1 MMSKLIDLSGIT
13 KLIGYKTYHSLLG
26 FVFNE
31 DFIEAF
37 HWEFE
42 VIDLYS
48 VKTETSRIKAYPRL
62 SLLYI
67 TEKASTSSAS
77 HLKLHRLLKRS
88 FLISIMV
95 FITCR
100 FFLNSKPVQRQ
111 IQRTPYNLNSI
122 FACNYFPHQF
132 FAYNFGL
139 LLCNCYMYGQ
149 HALCICIYAM
159 MHRGLT
165 NIVFGFSQS
174 LSDLY

>member
-1 MMSKLIDLSGIT
+1 MSKLIDLSGIT

-67 TEKASTSSAS
+67 TEKASTNSAS
-77 HLKLHRLLKRS
+77 HLKLHRLLNRS

-100 FFLNSKPVQRQ
+100 FF
-111 IQRTPYNLNSI
+111 
-122 FACNYFPHQF
+122 
-132 FAYNFGL
+132 
-139 LLCNCYMYGQ
+139 
-149 HALCICIYAM
+149 
-159 MHRGLT
+159 
-165 NIVFGFSQS
+165 
-174 LSDLY
+174 

>member
-67 TEKASTSSAS
+67 TEASTSSAS
-77 HLKLHRLLKRS
+77 HLKLHRLLNRS
-88 FLISIMV
+88 FRISIMV

-100 FFLNSKPVQRQ
+100 FFLNSKPV
-111 IQRTPYNLNSI
+111 
-122 FACNYFPHQF
+122 
-132 FAYNFGL
+132 
-139 LLCNCYMYGQ
+139 
-149 HALCICIYAM
+149 
-159 MHRGLT
+159 
-165 NIVFGFSQS
+165 
-174 LSDLY
+174 

>member
-77 HLKLHRLLKRS
+77 HLKLHRLLNRS

-95 FITCR
+95 FITYR
-100 FFLNSKPVQRQ
+100 FFLNSKPV
-111 IQRTPYNLNSI
+111 
-122 FACNYFPHQF
+122 
-132 FAYNFGL
+132 
-139 LLCNCYMYGQ
+139 
-149 HALCICIYAM
+149 
-159 MHRGLT
+159 
-165 NIVFGFSQS
+165 
-174 LSDLY
+174 